1 MARLTHK
8 RGTLADSFDEAN
20 QPDIDWIA
28 SLPDGD
34 GWQLKKYN
42 VGSEVWRKVTDNH
55 AQKFLKCKDDNTD
68 DDWVCISGVICQRV
82 TRAQMTDGGG
92 TSGTI
97 DLNATI
103 PAGAWFERTLGSRLT
118 GFTGDT
124 SATAIV
130 GVTGGDTDRY
140 TTGTPSVFTT
150 ASQGIDFGAPSGT
163 VWHTAAAV
171 PTLLIVTGS
180 DFTLCTA
187 GAITLKL
194 FYRAFAL

>member
-8 RGTLADSFDEAN
+8 RGTSADRFDSDY
-20 QPDIDWIA
+20 QPDIDWIV

-34 GWQLKKYN
+34 GWQLKNYH
-42 VGSEVWRKVTDNH
+42 VGSEVWRKVTANH
-55 AQKFLKCKDDNTD
+55 AQKFLKCKDDKTD
-68 DDWVCISGVICQRV
+68 DDWVCIAGVISQRV
-82 TRAQMTDGGG
+82 TFSEFTDGGG
-92 TSGTI
+92 ASGTK

-103 PAGAWFERTLGSRLT
+103 PAGAWFERSLVSRIT

-124 SATAIV
+124 SATIII

-140 TTGTPSVFTT
+140 MTGTPSVFTT
-150 ASQGIDFGAPSGT
+150 AAQGVDLGAPSGT

-171 PTLLIVTGS
+171 PTILIASGS
-180 DFTLCTA
+180 DWGLVVA
-187 GAITLKL
+187 GALTAKL